1 MCCANGGGLDRMTLR
16 SFGKQVG
23 AGTSREE
30 RRSQPVVG
38 WRVWALRE
46 GRLAS
51 WAVPYT
57 WAPGENLAR
66 CLVPPRPMGCIPPPD
81 PHRTQ
86 PPGRGCG
93 CGFWA
98 LFSPLQALDR
108 ARSTR
113 HELQSVLGL
122 VRGWGAIAVHGSE
135 GFRAERAE
143 VLCLFRDW
151 CWDSPLLS
159 GHPAGVKY
167 RIGLLAWR
175 FRGFRP
181 APNRH
186 QELEQAASAY
196 GVPLLPLHTALTHGV
211 LAEFGV
217 DPLARRQVED
227 WVVLARA
234 GRAASGR
241 ERLNPARAGGPW

>member
-1 MCCANGGGLDRMTLR
+1 MPGEG
-16 SFGKQVG
+16 
-23 AGTSREE
+23 
-30 RRSQPVVG
+30 RSQPVVG
-38 WRVWALRE
+38 WRVWALRD

-57 WAPGENLAR
+57 WEPGENLAR
-66 CLVPPRPMGCIPPPD
+66 CLVPSRPMGCVRPPD
-81 PHRTQ
+81 PHRMQ

-98 LFSPLQALDR
+98 LFSPLHALDR

-113 HELQSVLGL
+113 HELRSVLGL
-122 VRGWGAIAVHGSE
+122 VQGWGSIALHGAE

-143 VLCLFRDW
+143 VVCLFRDW

-167 RIGLLAWR
+167 RLGLRAWR
-175 FRGFRP
+175 FRAFWP
-181 APNRH
+181 APGRSE
-186 QELEQAASAY
+186 ELAEAASTY
-196 GVPLLPLHTALTHGV
+196 QVPLLSLKAALTHGV

-217 DPLARRQVED
+217 DPRARRQVEA
-227 WVVLARA
+227 WVGLARA
-234 GRAASGR
+234 DGEPSDRGPL
-241 ERLNPARAGGPW
+241 EPARAEPRW